1 MSFKMRDL
9 HLPHEIASVFQ
20 ETGGKFIFMLDFTAP
35 TGEYLRFLTVLTR
48 VEDKHVK
55 KIN

>member
-1 MSFKMRDL
+1 MRDL

-20 ETGGKFIFMLDFTAP
+20 EIGGKFIFMLDFTAP